1 MSESP
6 RPLTDYLV
14 GAGLSPVVIYDIG
27 ARWGVQEKFLAL
39 GKSLKAFCFDPD
51 EKECARLNALAS
63 AEVRYIPSVI
73 AGKDG
78 PATLYEARLQAS
90 SGLYRTN
97 MEFFGRLLNYE
108 NGELVNVKPVEAL
121 TLKTAQERFAMPAP
135 HFIKLDV
142 EGAELEIL
150 KGTDLTGVLGFY
162 SEFRFHPEINGSPVF
177 NELDSFAQ
185 EQGFRLYNLW
195 TSRQSRK
202 TLPYPGPVSY
212 WNTGKR
218 FYAFTVSG
226 QIMDGDAL
234 YFRDPLK
241 LELTQ
246 QQILA
251 YACLFEMYDLNDCA
265 AELLLARRG
274 EVGVEVHHCLDLLAG
289 GSYRTYMEAY

>member
-6 RPLTDYLV
+6 RPLTSYLV

-39 GKSLKAFCFDPD
+39 GKSLRAYCFDPD
-51 EKECARLNALAS
+51 EKECERLNAS
-63 AEVRYIPSVI
+63 AAEEVKYIPAVI
-73 AGKDG
+73 GGKDG
-78 PATLYEARLQAS
+78 PATLYETRLQAS

-97 MEFFGRLLNYE
+97 MDFFSRLLNRE
-108 NGELVNVKPVEAL
+108 NGELVNIKPVE
-121 TLKTAQERFAMPAP
+121 TKTISTVQKEFGIPSP
-135 HFIKLDV
+135 HFLKLDV

-150 KGTDLTGVLGFY
+150 QGTDLADVMGFY

-177 NELDSFAQ
+177 HELDRFAQ
-185 EQGFRLYNLW
+185 ENGFRLYNLW
-195 TSRQSRK
+195 SSRQSRK
-202 TLPYPGPVSY
+202 TLPYPGPVGY

-234 YFRDPLK
+234 YFRDPLR
-241 LELTQ
+241 LQLTQ

-265 AELLLARRG
+265 AELLVARAG
-274 EVGVEVHHCLDLLAG
+274 DIGVEVHHCLDLLAG
-289 GSYRTYMEAY
+289 GSYKAYLENY